1 LQGCRTPQHIPV
13 AMTMA
18 GERRVQ
24 GAIDSGSDKHGE
36 QVPDSD
42 TLRYPDLH
50 VTMRD
55 CGRVDSDQ

>member
-1 LQGCRTPQHIPV
+1 
-13 AMTMA
+13 
-18 GERRVQ
+18 VQ